1 MKWNEISAIPVPEY
15 RVVMLYRE
23 HDLYPVVGWYLPE
36 GVFILEEGGTEDDPI
51 RRHPALTWRPTHWAE
66 LPLLPSDHEH
76 RSAELAAVV
85 APDPSRSSGGC
96 REGVD
101 VAESISALAT
111 LARFAALK
119 GARVW
124 VESVPA
130 DELSD
135 ESWLVEL
142 RGLSLP
148 SDGCPGRYNTTAEK
162 AAADILAEIWQEESV
177 FHALA

>member
-1 MKWNEISAIPVPEY
+1 MKWNEISTVPEY

-85 APDPSRSSGGC
+85 APGRITVSEAGAECSIHGHASTRILDTSETGSALIGC
-96 REGVD
+96 RACDAAPRWVGV
-101 VAESISALAT
+101 
-111 LARFAALK
+111 
-119 GARVW
+119 
-124 VESVPA
+124 
-130 DELSD
+130 
-135 ESWLVEL
+135 
-142 RGLSLP
+142 
-148 SDGCPGRYNTTAEK
+148 
-162 AAADILAEIWQEESV
+162 
-177 FHALA
+177 